1 MEIDN
6 ELMLDECAFI
16 VQHDWHRS
24 LSSAPYNFFVG
35 LKKPGQD
42 KTKFFDAIV
51 DPKTGDI
58 EIERGDGSFTVALR
72 GRALEVA
79 CASGRKT
86 YFLAPLV
93 EYGDVHSAPIASL
106 DVASSGNMFLSTD
119 SYGALRVSGT
129 TDGRPLRELKGHMLH
144 LTARLFPSDLV
155 VLGGGADMRLRVWS
169 VETCEVA
176 RTMKGHM
183 MAITDVGILGVGRE
197 VVSCSRDGTAKKWSC
212 AEGECV
218 LTWAPE
224 SGECNALALNPA
236 GSLIAVACSLNKIA
250 VYPIDSSEMVFSAS
264 VSGSPSTLSFSPCG
278 ARIAC
283 GDDQGHLSIYN
294 ATNGSRVALLRTTR
308 GNIEKL
314 KWRNAGIF
322 VCFHDGSVGLYDS
335 VNFRDHPKYEL
346 SGPDCD
352 PVYDIAFN
360 QDIIYTGSRDKLIR
374 NMLSKDL
381 LRARPLFNITSRGKR
396 NRFKPK
402 IASVR
407 QNKNPSSMA
416 LDHFDFYYGPIF
428 GKKWPSIRL
437 GLLMPNQYVAV
448 VNTLSKSWK
457 ANVLLLEEEGAV
469 DLLEKIQGKFRDKR
483 QEDKIREM
491 SQGAKKDAD
500 RLLRENQEPGTSL
513 DRNFALRETDEMRGE
528 AGLKEFASSPG
539 EFSQYDQQ
547 LGLKFTEEQKLKDI
561 QVTGFEGDGLELPIR
576 KHALKYPKD
585 LRIRTMQRGDISRYP
600 PPLKDSDAV
609 PGWWLLDGGSVV
621 PVLALNFEQDDTF
634 LDLCAAPGGKS
645 LLSLLTGLPK
655 KIVCNDYKLARLGD
669 LKRSLSL
676 YVPADSPA
684 AEKVILK
691 RKDASDVAGWDEIEA
706 YDKVLADVPCSSDR
720 LSVSQDEGTL
730 FELQHTQKRLDLPQ
744 LQTKILVNALR
755 SAKKGGSVV
764 YSTCTLSPA
773 QNEAVVQNAVA
784 IAEQQF
790 GIRVV
795 EESLT
800 LLKRHLELTGLFR
813 FANNTQ
819 HGLLLLPFIPSNFG
833 PMYIC
838 KLHRL
843 L

>member
-183 MAITDVGILGVGRE
+183 MAITDIGIIGVGRE

-212 AEGECV
+212 AEGDCV

-250 VYPIDSSEMVFSAS
+250 VYPIDSSEMFSRCSAAHNPWQHRKAEMAKCWDLCLFPRRERWTLRLREFPR
-264 VSGSPSTLSFSPCG
+264 SP
-278 ARIAC
+278 
-283 GDDQGHLSIYN
+283 QG
-294 ATNGSRVALLRTTR
+294 
-308 GNIEKL
+308 
-314 KWRNAGIF
+314 
-322 VCFHDGSVGLYDS
+322 
-335 VNFRDHPKYEL
+335 

-457 ANVLLLEEEGAV
+457 ANVLLLEEEGTV

-513 DRNFALRETDEMRGE
+513 DRNFALQDTDEMRGE

-676 YVPADSPA
+676 YVPANSPA
-684 AEKVILK
+684 AGKVILK